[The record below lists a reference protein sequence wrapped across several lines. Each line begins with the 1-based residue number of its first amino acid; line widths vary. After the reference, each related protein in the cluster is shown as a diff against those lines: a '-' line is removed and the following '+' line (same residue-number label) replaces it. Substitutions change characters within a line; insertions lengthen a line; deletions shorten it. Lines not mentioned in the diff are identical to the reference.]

1 MENTEQFFAVAFNED
16 VSRCILS
23 NPLKG
28 AGEYRRIVI
37 EKSGGKY
44 RVEKYTEKQ
53 VLHSTLGRDEAYAL
67 AKSALGSEF
76 RQLN

>member
-1 MENTEQFFAVAFNED
+1 MLLIYYYSVNLLTELMFLENTEQFFAAAFNED

-44 RVEKYTEKQ
+44 RVEK
-53 VLHSTLGRDEAYAL
+53 
-67 AKSALGSEF
+67 
-76 RQLN
+76 